1 MCDLGEFYLP
11 DGNFGQLESV
21 GSWMLMGSTYGPY
34 NDRFRLSCKT
44 YLVVK
49 KHPDQIILT
58 FVLIKICNSVFWLF
72 KFINVK

>member
-1 MCDLGEFYLP
+1 MGDLGEFYLP

-49 KHPDQIILT
+49 KHPDQSYIDLR
-58 FVLIKICNSVFWLF
+58 FDQNMQQCVLAF
-72 KFINVK
+72 